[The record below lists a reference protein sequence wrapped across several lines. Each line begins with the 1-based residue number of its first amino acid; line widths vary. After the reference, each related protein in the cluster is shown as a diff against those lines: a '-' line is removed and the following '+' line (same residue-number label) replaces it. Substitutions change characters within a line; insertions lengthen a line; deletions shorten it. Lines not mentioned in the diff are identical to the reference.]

1 MNPGKRIRLNSIFRK
16 EDGRSVI
23 IAIDHGG
30 IAGPIKGIINP
41 AHVMKSCIEGG
52 ADAIL
57 TTRGFVKASI
67 DVWDRRTSLILRLTG
82 GFTVLGGRF
91 EEEFISTPE
100 TALFFGASGA
110 AVTVKFG
117 HENEGRFIKQASL
130 VADSCERWGI
140 PLMIEA
146 IARGKDI
153 KPTDPDGVKLASR
166 AAQEI
171 GADIVKTYYT
181 GDPDT
186 FREVIEGCPVPVVI
200 LGGKKT
206 ESLKDVFQDVYD
218 SLQAGAAGIA
228 IGRNIWQH
236 GDTQAVVEA
245 MVNLVHGGW
254 SVKQAF
260 NYI

>member
-1 MNPGKRIRLNSIFRK
+1 
-16 EDGRSVI
+16 
-23 IAIDHGG
+23 
-30 IAGPIKGIINP
+30 
-41 AHVMKSCIEGG
+41 
-52 ADAIL
+52 
-57 TTRGFVKASI
+57 
-67 DVWDRRTSLILRLTG
+67 
-82 GFTVLGGRF
+82 
-91 EEEFISTPE
+91 
-100 TALFFGASGA
+100 
-110 AVTVKFG
+110 
-117 HENEGRFIKQASL
+117 
-130 VADSCERWGI
+130 
-140 PLMIEA
+140 
-146 IARGKDI
+146 
-153 KPTDPDGVKLASR
+153 VKLASR

-171 GADIVKTYYT
+171 GADIVKAYYT
-181 GDPDT
+181 GDADT

-228 IGRNIWQH
+228 IGQNIWQH